1 MSDKCLDKCFKI
13 LWQTLCVLQAYL
25 FTLGCIYW
33 KNKDNFFILIIH
45 LYILCCKGE
54 LFSSKSKTLLYKSF
68 QNSEKHILKR
78 TVSCFALIFLL
89 LNITGTFD
97 WVLTFYTILHQRR
110 LFKVLSWWPSPF
122 FFFFFLN
129 YISILIFISYEK
141 FEGLEH
147 CGLTCGECLV

>member
-13 LWQTLCVLQAYL
+13 LRQTLCVLQAYL

-33 KNKDNFFILIIH
+33 KNKDYFFILIIH

-78 TVSCFALIFLL
+78 TVSCFAPIFCYWISLEHLTGFWHFTPSFIRGDSLKFYHDGLL
-89 LNITGTFD
+89 
-97 WVLTFYTILHQRR
+97 
-110 LFKVLSWWPSPF
+110 PSPF
-122 FFFFFLN
+122 YL
-129 YISILIFISYEK
+129 K
-141 FEGLEH
+141 K
-147 CGLTCGECLV
+147 